1 MASPQAVAAF
11 RVQALER
18 SRGAAHG
25 LLQYLDWSRG
35 QEGRFG
41 QATADAKQEQNKA
54 DAGSPSNWDVTSV
67 ERLVQGGGEDSAA
80 GVSC

>member
-1 MASPQAVAAF
+1 LNEAAGRHTVCF
-11 RVQALER
+11 NTV
-18 SRGAAHG
+18 
-25 LLQYLDWSRG
+25 DWSRG

-67 ERLVQGGGEDSAA
+67 ERLVQGGENMVRLA
-80 GVSC
+80 